1 VDVRAIPARWWL
13 AADAAAG
20 GLLAAAMIR
29 SVHVTAG
36 RATAPAG
43 FGVLLAGLLGVAV
56 ATRRLAPVPIFLLAA
71 AATSLLASWGFVQDP
86 MVGLALV
93 LYAVSAACTLAW
105 SIPALAVGWLT
116 VAVSARLPAPV
127 PLGNDRVVSTLAVL
141 TAAAAMGTALRTQR
155 RYASGLLR
163 QAQTRAQAAADRA
176 ERTRIEERLR
186 IARELHD
193 VIAHTMSVITVQAG
207 VGAYVAARQP
217 AAAARALA
225 TIEDTGRS
233 AMDELRR
240 ILTVLRA
247 DTDPGIDGADA
258 PAPGLAALPGLVDA
272 IRQTGLTITLSV
284 TGRPRPL
291 PAGIDLAGYRIV
303 QEALT
308 NVIRHA
314 RAATAS
320 VAVAYQPGNV
330 HLAIADDGAGRI
342 GSLAQPLPAGH
353 GLTGMAE
360 RAALCGGQCVARP
373 GPRGFEVIATLPLR
387 SPATIP
393 SRT

>member
-1 VDVRAIPARWWL
+1 VDVRAIPVRWWL
-13 AADAAAG
+13 AADAVAG

-29 SVHVTAG
+29 SVHVTAD
-36 RATAPAG
+36 RAVGPAG
-43 FGVLLAGLLGVAV
+43 AGVLLAGLVGVAV
-56 ATRRLAPVPIFLLAA
+56 ATRRLAPVPVYLLAA
-71 AATSLLASWGFVQDP
+71 VATGLLASWGFVQDP

-93 LYAVSAACTLAW
+93 LYAVAVACALAW
-105 SIPALAVGWLT
+105 SIPALAAGWLT

-127 PLGNDRVVSTLAVL
+127 PLSNDRIVATLAVL
-141 TAAAAMGTALRTQR
+141 TAAWAMGTALRTQR
-155 RYASGLLR
+155 RYAHGLLR
-163 QAQTRAQAAADRA
+163 QTQARAQAAADRA
-176 ERTRIEERLR
+176 ERTRVEERLR

-225 TIEDTGRS
+225 TIEDTGRA
-233 AMDELRR
+233 AMDELHR
-240 ILTVLRA
+240 ILTILRA
-247 DTDPGIDGADA
+247 DIDPGTQGADA
-258 PAPGLAALPGLVDA
+258 PAPGLAALPGLVA
-272 IRQTGLTITLSV
+272 ATRRTGLAITLSV

-314 RAATAS
+314 RASTAS
-320 VAVAYQPGNV
+320 VAVAYQPDNL
-330 HLAIADDGAGRI
+330 HLAVTDDGSGRAGR
-342 GSLAQPLPAGH
+342 LAQPLPAGH

-360 RAALCGGQCVARP
+360 RAALCGGQCTAGP
-373 GPRGFEVIATLPLR
+373 GPQGFEVIATIPLP
-387 SPATIP
+387 SPAAIP